1 MFDTARL
8 DRAVGVHNSDRTSPD
23 QRGRPAADAGL
34 RTASLDEVLCISGLH
49 P

>member
-8 DRAVGVHNSDRTSPD
+8 DRAIGVQNGDPD
-23 QRGRPAADAGL
+23 PGRPPAAKP
-34 RTASLDEVLCISGLH
+34 RTASLDEVLCISSLA